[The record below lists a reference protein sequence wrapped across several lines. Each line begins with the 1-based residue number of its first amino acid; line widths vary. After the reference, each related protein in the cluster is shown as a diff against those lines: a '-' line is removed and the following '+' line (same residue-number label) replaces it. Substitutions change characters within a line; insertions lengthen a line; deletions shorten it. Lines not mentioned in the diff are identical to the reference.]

1 MHSFT
6 DSKENLNKALKRD
19 LFIGVNGISTF
30 TKKPEDIEM
39 FASIPLSKIL
49 IETDSPFLAPKGKR
63 GKPNRPSFSKLIV
76 EDLAEKRQISAEEV
90 AKITTE
96 NCEKLFKI

>member
-1 MHSFT
+1 M
-6 DSKENLNKALKRD
+6 NKALKRG

-30 TKKPEDIEM
+30 TKKPEDLEM

-63 GKPNRPSFSKLIV
+63 GKPNQPAFSKLIV
-76 EDLAEKRQISAEEV
+76 EDLAEKRQIPAEEV

-96 NCEKLFKI
+96 NCKKLFKI